1 MSYHPLTRC
10 RICWNTDLISVF
22 DLGVQA
28 LANDFRKDDESR
40 QGHYPLKVLFCPKCS
55 LSQLSV
61 TVDPVTL
68 YKDYK
73 YVTSASYTML
83 CHFNHM
89 SDVLNEEQP
98 IESIVEIGSND
109 GAFLSYI
116 RNKLQC
122 RVLGIDPADN
132 LRPKDCMAIT
142 DFFNQRTAAVAKNL
156 LGENISVILARHCV
170 AHMDDLRG
178 FVDALKVIAGRNTV
192 IAIEIPYMR
201 DTLKRVEFDQIYHEH
216 LNFISLHSL
225 ETLLIGTPFH
235 IHRVIHYAIHGGTVL
250 VLLRHNESGVEPTV
264 SEYVRED
271 KTTLD
276 DWLVFKNKA
285 RLKVESMECAVRSRV
300 QEGKLVCGFG
310 ASAKAS
316 VWIQACGFTQK
327 EIAFVTDNSPLK
339 PGCNMPGS
347 DIPIVPQ
354 EDLLKRMP
362 DYAALFAWNFRD
374 EVLENQKAWTKTGGR
389 FIIPNGIGVEFA

>member
-1 MSYHPLTRC
+1 LKQ
-10 RICWNTDLISVF
+10 VF

-28 LANDFRKDDESR
+28 LANDFRKDGESR
-40 QGHYPLKVLFCPKCS
+40 KGHYPLKVLFCPKCS
-55 LSQLSV
+55 LSQLSAV
-61 TVDPVTL
+61 VDPATL
-68 YKDYK
+68 YRDYK
-73 YVTSASYTML
+73 YVTSSSYTML

-89 SDVLNEEQP
+89 TDVLNEEQP

-109 GAFLSYI
+109 GAFLNYI

-122 RVLGIDPADN
+122 RTLGIDPAEN
-132 LRPKDCMAIT
+132 LRPREHMAIT
-142 DFFNQRTAAVAKNL
+142 DFFNSRTAAIALNL

-178 FVDALKVIAGRNTV
+178 FVESLKVLAGRNTL

-235 IHRVIHYAIHGGTVL
+235 FHRVVHYAIHGGTVL
-250 VLLRHNESGVEPTV
+250 VLIRHNDSGIEPTV

-271 KTTLD
+271 KTTMD
-276 DWLVFKNKA
+276 DWLAFKSKSA
-285 RLKVESMECAVRSRV
+285 QKVEAMECAVRSRV

-316 VWIQACGFTQK
+316 VWIQACGFMRK
-327 EIAFVTDNSPLK
+327 DIAFVTDNSPLK
-339 PGCNMPGS
+339 PGCVMPGT
-347 DIPIVPQ
+347 DIPVVPQ
-354 EDLLKRMP
+354 DDLMKRMP
-362 DYAALFAWNFRD
+362 DYAVLFAWNFRD
-374 EVLENQKAWTKTGGR
+374 ECIANQKPWMDAGGR
-389 FIIPNGIGVEFA
+389 FIIPTATGVEFA